1 MFKMTNA
8 RKAVLPEED
17 GIAFLHSEVTKEHT
31 NTKKIAIH
39 SNCAYNT
46 SMTAHYASQVNGMIN
61 HLTAMIPE
69 QATAKNMHLLR
80 KIAEKS
86 YLLADEVYSASD
98 AEAWGNGYVVSDEL
112 IDSDERLFKSS
123 MRDTDKMTKRRQNLL
138 KPSRLNKERVELFI
152 RDDNPEK
159 EKILLSAEKG
169 MPLLLRPGFLA
180 NGKGP
185 LPPLRKLT
193 SP

>member
-1 MFKMTNA
+1 MTNA

-17 GIAFLHSEVTKEHT
+17 GIAFQHSEVTKEHT
-31 NTKKIAIH
+31 NMKKIAIH

-123 MRDTDKMTKRRQNLL
+123 MRDTDKTTKRRQNPTGSI
-138 KPSRLNKERVELFI
+138 KSVLNSLFVTIIRRKRNYCCRRRKECRYF
-152 RDDNPEK
+152 
-159 EKILLSAEKG
+159 
-169 MPLLLRPGFLA
+169 
-180 NGKGP
+180 
-185 LPPLRKLT
+185 
-193 SP
+193 